1 MVLFV
6 LTRPHANQRHRCKEI
21 VKKLQER
28 TMLQPEPFA
37 SPPVCG
43 CPLEPQDR
51 MNPLWHQDALILRA
65 RWRRWRATPAQSL
78 WLAFVVLGMAAG
90 LLWLLLP
97 LWHSPPAWLREQW
110 QHTPRVGAALWI
122 VACGQWLW
130 QRQRRIRLSVA
141 QGWMAA
147 WPRMQRAE
155 RRYIGAQLWLLATA
169 LATLPLLLIW
179 RAAPH
184 VGWLSLCAV
193 APLLWASLLQWRWPL
208 WPAAQASTR
217 IVQRRVIATPARD
230 RRARFSD
237 WQRTAAKAHKTAR
250 TQALLALPALLLTP
264 SGMSGVSMIV
274 GIVALLALSQA
285 LHTHHIALAVI
296 PRAQQWL
303 EAQPSYSKLRHELL
317 RYPLW
322 QGTRTVLPTLLALWL
337 AGMHA
342 QVLAMLL
349 LAALTWLL
357 LHALIHFRW
366 RHQPRH
372 IPISVGVHLISW
384 VLISQVF
391 SPALVVLAV
400 AQIWHQWRAE

>member
-1 MVLFV
+1 
-6 LTRPHANQRHRCKEI
+6 
-21 VKKLQER
+21 
-28 TMLQPEPFA
+28 
-37 SPPVCG
+37 
-43 CPLEPQDR
+43 
-51 MNPLWHQDALILRA
+51 
-65 RWRRWRATPAQSL
+65 
-78 WLAFVVLGMAAG
+78 
-90 LLWLLLP
+90 
-97 LWHSPPAWLREQW
+97 
-110 QHTPRVGAALWI
+110 
-122 VACGQWLW
+122 
-130 QRQRRIRLSVA
+130 
-141 QGWMAA
+141 
-147 WPRMQRAE
+147 
-155 RRYIGAQLWLLATA
+155 
-169 LATLPLLLIW
+169 LLIW

-303 EAQPSYSKLRHELL
+303 